1 MCGAM
6 CCASRKLFLLCGP
19 RQPPQP
25 HPGLHY
31 RDRHAL
37 LRQLSPHAQELLR
50 GMLRP
55 DPEERFTASQVL
67 GHAWLQDEAIA
78 SSPVAVSIGYLRDFH
93 VRHVQQAAYKLLAK
107 HDPDL
112 GTVSFLIA
120 LVAAYRTADL
130 ATVQSSGR
138 KGSGNVVQQMRCYLP
153 AAAFVVAANYGLVLP
168 FIIGRL
174 PGAFVCYLGLGAA
187 TWLTLGIRAIR
198 LFSSLEAS
206 AQARLLDEQ
215 EGMSEEG

>member
-1 MCGAM
+1 MLGLIVLPCT
-6 CCASRKLFLLCGP
+6 LLCGHLIGIAAISTQAGFA
-19 RQPPQP
+19 RMPPP
-25 HPGLHY
+25 L
-31 RDRHAL
+31 RAL
-37 LRQLSPHAQELLR
+37 AELSVTMCAVAAV
-50 GMLRP
+50 
-55 DPEERFTASQVL
+55 FWAWAS
-67 GHAWLQDEAIA
+67 
-78 SSPVAVSIGYLRDFH
+78 
-93 VRHVQQAAYKLLAK
+93 YKLLAR